1 MTEPTLQDKIYSENY
16 FDLILPIRTSD
27 EAFLDIFAPLGA
39 QLLGARFGMLHVPL
53 LNRILPEFVRYSQIP
68 KLFAPLDTVSLEV
81 SGILRVQNQPFLGYT
96 GENILIGF
104 LDTGIDYTLDA
115 FRRSDGSSR
124 IVGLWDQTIPSEAPP
139 YDCGYGTA
147 YTNED
152 INRALAAE
160 NPYSIVPSRDENGH
174 GTFVAGVAAGSRD
187 EAGNFTGAAPGASI
201 AMVRLKPAK
210 QNLRNYF
217 LIQKDALAFQ
227 ETDIMMGI
235 RYLLELSEELQQQ
248 LILCVALGTN
258 QGDHSGNAPL
268 ERHLSYLMDYLGCFG
283 AVAAGNEAG
292 RAHHYYQPMTNSFD
306 SSPAEILVDDQT
318 DGFML
323 EIWAEAPDL
332 FGVSITSPLG
342 ENIPRIP
349 PRPGYRT
356 TLTFTAERTVLEI
369 SYEIAEYASGVQ
381 LITLRFQDPTPGIW
395 RLSVTASG
403 TSFGSYHMWLPVETF
418 ISPGTVFLSPNPYTT
433 LTVPSTSEP
442 VLTVS
447 TYDAYTGNLFI
458 HSSRGYIRAGSIK
471 PDFAAPGV
479 NVYGPATN
487 PGSNLP
493 PLNKYTRKTGSS
505 AACAITVGAAAL
517 LLNWNA
523 ERPFPRNMTNRTIKD
538 YLTRAANRQDTLQ
551 YPNREWGYG
560 TLNLYRVFETLM

>member
-16 FDLILPIRTSD
+16 FDLILPIRTTD
-27 EAFLDIFAPLGA
+27 EAFLDIFSPLGA

-68 KLFAPLDTVSLEV
+68 KLFAPLDTTSLEV

-115 FRRSDGSSR
+115 FRRPDGISR
-124 IVGLWDQTIPSEAPP
+124 IVGLWDQTIPSETPP

-147 YTNED
+147 YTNTD
-152 INRALAAE
+152 LNRALNSD
-160 NPYSIVPSRDENGH
+160 NPYNIVPSRDENGH
-174 GTFVAGVAAGSRD
+174 GTFVAGVAAGSAD
-187 EAGNFTGAAPGASI
+187 SPENFIGAAPGASI
-201 AMVRLKPAK
+201 AMVKLKPAK

-217 LIQKDALAFQ
+217 LIQEEAVAFQ

-235 RYLLELSEELQQQ
+235 HYLLNLAGELRQPLV
-248 LILCVALGTN
+248 LCIALGTN

-268 ERHLSYLMDYLGCFG
+268 ERQLSFLMDYLGCFG
-283 AVAAGNEAG
+283 AVAAGNETG
-292 RAHHYYQPMTNSFD
+292 LAHHYYQPLTNSFEAV
-306 SSPAEILVDDQT
+306 PAEILVDENT
-318 DGFML
+318 RGFLL

-356 TLTFTAERTVLEI
+356 TLTFTAEQTVLEI

-395 RLSVTASG
+395 RLSITASG
-403 TSFGSYHMWLPVETF
+403 TSFGSYHMWLPIESF

-433 LTVPSTSEP
+433 LTVPSTASP

-458 HSSRGYIRAGSIK
+458 HSSRGPVRAGTSK

-479 NVYGPATN
+479 NVYGPAV
-487 PGSNLP
+487 SNVEGLP
-493 PLNKYTRKTGSS
+493 PLNKYIRRTGSS
-505 AACAITVGAAAL
+505 AACAITAGAVAL

-523 ERPFPRNMTNRTIKD
+523 RRPFPRNMTNRTVKD
-538 YLTRAANRQDTLQ
+538 YLTRAANRQDTLL
-551 YPNREWGYG
+551 YPNWEWGYG
-560 TLNLYRVFETLM
+560 TLNLYQVFETLM

>member
-1 MTEPTLQDKIYSENY
+1 MTQPTLQEKIYSENY
-16 FDLILPIRTSD
+16 FDLIFPIRTTD
-27 EAFLDIFAPLGA
+27 EGFLNVFSALSP
-39 QLLGARFGMLHVPL
+39 QLLCARFGMLHVPL

-68 KLFAPLDTVSLEV
+68 KLYTLLDTTSLEV

-96 GENILIGF
+96 GQNILIGF
-104 LDTGIDYTLDA
+104 VDTGIDYTLDT
-115 FRRSDGSSR
+115 FRNADGSTR
-124 IVGLWDQTIPSEAPP
+124 IVGLWDQTLASEAPP

-147 YTNED
+147 YTAD
-152 INRALAAE
+152 DLNRALSSDS
-160 NPYSIVPSRDENGH
+160 PYSVVPSRDENGH
-174 GTFVAGVAAGSRD
+174 GTFIAGTAAGSAD
-187 EAGNFTGAAPGASI
+187 ETGNFIGAAPGASI
-201 AMVRLKPAK
+201 AMVKLKPAK

-217 LIQKDALAFQ
+217 LIRKEAAAFQ

-235 RYLLELSEELQQQ
+235 RYLLQLSQELRLP
-248 LILCVALGTN
+248 LILCIALGTN

-268 ERHLSYLMDYLGCFG
+268 ERQLSYLMDYMGCFG

-292 RAHHYYQPMTNSFD
+292 LAHHYYQPLTNSFT
-306 SSPAEILVDDQT
+306 SSPAELLVDEQT
-318 DGFML
+318 NGFML

-349 PRPGYRT
+349 PRPGYKT
-356 TLTFTAERTVLEI
+356 TLSFTAERTVLEI

-395 RLSVTASG
+395 RLNVTASG
-403 TSFGSYHMWLPVETF
+403 TTFGSYHMWLPVENF

-433 LTVPSTSEP
+433 LTIPSTSDP

-458 HSSRGYIRAGSIK
+458 HSGRGHIRAGSTK

-487 PGSNLP
+487 PGSDLP
-493 PLNKYTRKTGSS
+493 PLNKYVRKTGSS
-505 AACAITVGAAAL
+505 IACAITAGAIAL

-523 ERPFPRNMTNRTIKD
+523 QRPVPRNMTNRTVKD
-538 YLTRAANRQDTLQ
+538 YLTRAATRQDALL

-560 TLNLYRVFETLM
+560 SLNLYRVFETLM

>member
-16 FDLILPIRTSD
+16 FDLILPIRTTD
-27 EAFLDIFAPLGA
+27 ESFLNIFSPLGA
-39 QLLGARFGMLHVPL
+39 QILGARFGMLHVPL
-53 LNRILPEFVRYSQIP
+53 LNRPLPEFVRYSQIP
-68 KLFAPLDTVSLEV
+68 KLFAPLDTASLEV

-104 LDTGIDYTLDA
+104 LDTGIDYTLSA
-115 FRRSDGSSR
+115 FRRADGSSR
-124 IVGLWDQTIPSEAPP
+124 IVGIWDQTIPSEAPP

-147 YTNED
+147 YTITD
-152 INRALAAE
+152 LNRALRSDD
-160 NPYSIVPSRDENGH
+160 PYSIVPSRDENGH
-174 GTFVAGVAAGSRD
+174 GTFVAGVAAGSAD
-187 EAGNFTGAAPGASI
+187 TPENFTGAAPGASI
-201 AMVRLKPAK
+201 AMVKLKPAK

-217 LIQKDALAFQ
+217 LIQENAAAFQ

-235 RYLLELSEELQQQ
+235 HYLLNLAKELQQP
-248 LILCVALGTN
+248 LVLCIALGTN

-268 ERHLSYLMDYLGCFG
+268 ERQLSFLMDYLGCFG

-292 RAHHYYQPMTNSFD
+292 LAHHYYQPLTNSFD
-306 SSPAEILVDDQT
+306 AAPAEILVEENT
-318 DGFML
+318 RGFML

-356 TLTFTAERTVLEI
+356 TLTFTAEQTVLEI

-381 LITLRFQDPTPGIW
+381 LITLRFQNPTPGIW
-395 RLSVTASG
+395 RLGVTASG
-403 TSFGSYHMWLPVETF
+403 TSFGSYHMWLPVESF
-418 ISPGTVFLSPNPYTT
+418 ISSGTVFLAPNPYTT
-433 LTVPSTSEP
+433 LTIPSTSDP
-442 VLTVS
+442 MLTVS

-458 HSSRGYIRAGSIK
+458 HSGRGPIRAGTSK

-479 NVYGPATN
+479 NVYGPAVSSVA
-487 PGSNLP
+487 GLP
-493 PLNKYTRKTGSS
+493 PLNKYIRKTGSS
-505 AACAITVGAAAL
+505 AACAITAGAVAL

-523 ERPFPRNMTNRTIKD
+523 RRPFPRNMTNRTVKD
-538 YLTRAANRQDTLQ
+538 YLTRAANRQDTLL